1 MIQTIWRHWRS
12 LPLLLILM
20 GALSACGGPSSA
32 ADKAGDKTVGK
43 TAAPG
48 SANYVLAVGQAIPVT
63 ATETLKFERV
73 NDSRCKA
80 GAVCVWAGYV
90 SYSFTLSNAAGAS
103 SFTLSEA
110 MPGGAPA
117 ATLQRLTFAL
127 VSAEPAA
134 APALHEPD
142 PAYRVTLKVTVN

>member
-1 MIQTIWRHWRS
+1 MIQTLWRHWRCLS
-12 LPLLLILM
+12 LMLVLL
-20 GALSACGGPSSA
+20 GGLSACGGPTSA
-32 ADKAGDKTVGK
+32 ADKPAGK
-43 TAAPG
+43 TSAPS
-48 SANYVLAVGQAIPVT
+48 SANYVLAVGQTIPVT
-63 ATETLKFERV
+63 ATETLKFDRV
-73 NDSRCKA
+73 NDSRCKT

-103 SFTLSEA
+103 SFTLSDA

-134 APALHEPD
+134 PPALHEPD
-142 PAYRVTLKVTVN
+142 PVYRVSLKVTLN